1 MSNNRRDFIKY
12 SGLSG
17 LSLLVSGMM
26 QAYAGTPEELGHI
39 KEQAD
44 RKRPGEFNMCGY
56 AAPKLDIVRI
66 GLVGLG
72 NRGYGA
78 VERLIKIE
86 GVEIKA
92 LCDLRPERTALAK
105 KLVEASG
112 HKPVLYDG
120 STDIWK
126 KLCERADLD
135 LIYILTP
142 WSLHTPIAVFSMN
155 HGKHVCVEVPAAKTL
170 EECWQLVETS
180 ERTRRH
186 CMMVENC
193 CYDFSELLTLNM
205 AQHGFF
211 GELVHCEGGYLHN
224 LQELMFSKDHF
235 YQMWEL
241 VEAYQRKG
249 NLYPTHG
256 LGPLCQLMNINRGDQ
271 MDYLVSVS
279 TSDFILGDLAR
290 EYAAKDGF
298 YQPFVDKPYNG
309 TMNTSTIRTKKGK
322 SIMVQFDVGSP
333 RPYSRIQLVSGTK
346 GMGQKYPEPARYAT
360 GEEWLSPAEYK
371 ALEEKYQ
378 PPIIKKI
385 GELARQVGGHGGMD
399 FIMDWRTIDCLRNG
413 LPLEQD
419 VYDAA
424 LWSAVSP
431 LSVWSVANRSNSIN
445 VPDFTGGAYTTNKPI
460 DISMT
465 TGGDTRVK
473 L

>member
-1 MSNNRRDFIKY
+1 MHNNRRDFIKQT
-12 SGLSG
+12 GLSG
-17 LSLLVSGMM
+17 MGVLVAGMM
-26 QAYAGTPEELGHI
+26 QAYAGSTEDLDSI
-39 KEQAD
+39 QEQAE
-44 RKRPGEFNMCGY
+44 RKQAQHFNMCGY
-56 AAPKLDIVRI
+56 AAPRLDVVRI
-66 GLVGLG
+66 GVVGIG

-78 VERLIKIE
+78 LERLIKIE
-86 GVEIKA
+86 GVEIRA
-92 LCDLRPERTALAK
+92 LCDLRQERTAIGK
-105 KLVEASG
+105 KLVSG
-112 HKPVLYDG
+112 AGHSPDMYSGKKD
-120 STDIWK
+120 SWR
-126 KLCERADLD
+126 KLCGRGDLD
-135 LIYILTP
+135 LVYILTP
-142 WSLHTPIAVFSMN
+142 WEFHTPIAVFSMN

-180 ERTRRH
+180 ERTRKH

-211 GELVHCEGGYLHN
+211 GEIVHCEGGYLHN

-241 VEAYQRKG
+241 IEAYKRKG

-256 LGPLCQLMNINRGDQ
+256 LGPLCQVMNVNRGDK

-279 TSDFILGDLAR
+279 TSDFILGDLAK
-290 EYAAKDGF
+290 EYAAKDDF
-298 YQPFVDKPYNG
+298 YMPFVGQPYNG
-309 TMNTSTIRTKKGK
+309 TMNTSTIRTSKGK
-322 SIMVQFDVGSP
+322 SIMLQFDVGSP
-333 RPYSRIQLVSGTK
+333 RPYSRIQLISGTK
-346 GMGQKYPEPARYAT
+346 GIGQKYPEPPRYAT
-360 GEEWLSPAEYK
+360 GHEWLTAEEYK

-399 FIMDWRTIDCLRNG
+399 FIMDWRTMDCLRNG

-431 LSVWSVANRSNSIN
+431 LSVWSVANKSKPIT
-445 VPDFTGGAYTTNKPI
+445 VPDFTSGAYKVNKPI
-460 DISMT
+460 DISMK
-465 TGGDTRVK
+465 TGGTTKVK